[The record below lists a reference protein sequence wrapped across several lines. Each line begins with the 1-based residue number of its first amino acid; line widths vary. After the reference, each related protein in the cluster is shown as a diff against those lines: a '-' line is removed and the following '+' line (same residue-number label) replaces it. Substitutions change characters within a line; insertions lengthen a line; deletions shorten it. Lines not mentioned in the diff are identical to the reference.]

1 MKLNDMAVDPE
12 RQENGAWVDDIP
24 EMEGLKLKVRG
35 SNNADWRRLQSRLI
49 EAVPRKK
56 RIGGRLDPDEQD
68 RIMSSCLLNCCLL
81 DWEGLEDDDGKPL
94 PYSKPMAQKL
104 LYEAQYRRFRDG
116 VVWAASIVADNLG
129 ADQDDTSGNLL
140 TLSGGTSG
148 GERKSKAG

>member
-1 MKLNDMAVDPE
+1 MKMSDMALDPVRLE
-12 RQENGAWVDDIP
+12 EGAWIDDIP
-24 EMEGLKLKVRG
+24 EMEGLRLKVRG

-81 DWEGLEDDDGKPL
+81 DWDGLEDDDGKPL
-94 PYSKPMAQKL
+94 PYNKQMAQKL
-104 LYEAQYRRFRDG
+104 LTDPQYRRFRDG
-116 VVWAASIVADNLG
+116 VVWAASIVGDNLG
-129 ADQDDTSGNLL
+129 ADQDDVSGNLL
-140 TLSGGTSG
+140 TLSAGTTS